1 MNSLRWNKEKMM
13 RTVKDKKKLQQAF
26 RVIYHKGEFISDKDL
41 KLKLTEQF
49 KRLGILL
56 SPKAT

>member
-1 MNSLRWNKEKMM
+1 MM

-26 RVIYHKGEFISDKDL
+26 RAIYHKGEFISDKDL

>member
-1 MNSLRWNKEKMM
+1 MM

-26 RVIYHKGEFISDKDL
+26 KAIYHKGEFISDKDL
-41 KLKLTEQF
+41 KKALSEQF